1 MVKLCDVCESISDG
15 DHQPPPKSPE
25 GVPFITISNVT
36 DNRISFENTFRVPR
50 EYFDAIKGSR
60 KPKVGDILYTVTGS
74 FGIPVLVAHST
85 EFCFQRHIALLRPS
99 SEKISSEFLFQLL
112 KSSGVTQQA
121 ERMATGIAQK
131 TVALKSLRDFSIP
144 LPPLA
149 IQKEIVVE
157 IEGYQKRI
165 QELQQEIADNEARIK
180 TTIDRVWG
188 SSE

>member
-1 MVKLCDVCESISDG
+1 
-15 DHQPPPKSPE
+15 
-25 GVPFITISNVT
+25 
-36 DNRISFENTFRVPR
+36 
-50 EYFDAIKGSR
+50 
-60 KPKVGDILYTVTGS
+60 
-74 FGIPVLVAHST
+74 
-85 EFCFQRHIALLRPS
+85 
-99 SEKISSEFLFQLL
+99 
-112 KSSGVTQQA
+112 
-121 ERMATGIAQK
+121 MATGIAQK